1 MKCGRINKVWKM
13 FKKIHMVVRVLI
25 PDPDSIHKT
34 IETIGIKYLA
44 KKINNKR
51 NKTMKD
57 KIEKKINSMIN
68 TNDLTDMQVWGIM
81 CCIGFIS
88 ACIIMWII

>member
-1 MKCGRINKVWKM
+1 
-13 FKKIHMVVRVLI
+13 
-25 PDPDSIHKT
+25 
-34 IETIGIKYLA
+34 
-44 KKINNKR
+44 
-51 NKTMKD
+51 MKD

-68 TNDLTDMQVWGIM
+68 TNDLTYMQVWGIM